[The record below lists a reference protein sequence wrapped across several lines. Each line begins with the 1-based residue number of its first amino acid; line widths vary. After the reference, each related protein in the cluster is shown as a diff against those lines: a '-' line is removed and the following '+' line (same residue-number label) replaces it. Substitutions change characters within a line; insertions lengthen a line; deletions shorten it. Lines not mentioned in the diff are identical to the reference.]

1 MSDQAEKLRQLVGAK
16 SVCTDAGRPAGERTL
31 CAESRADSANP
42 PTAHRLLFTSGK
54 GGVGTSNVV
63 LNLAIALGQME
74 QRVLVVDGDIGLAN
88 LDVLGGL
95 CPRHDLGD
103 VLQGR
108 CDLADAVV
116 TGPCGIR
123 VVPGAHAART
133 SLSELGDAAERL
145 AREVKE
151 VALDFD
157 FVLIDAG
164 SGLGPGAG
172 LLAEATNDVVVV
184 STPEPTSLADAHAAI
199 GRFHQLPMAR
209 VRVLVNQAR
218 SRAEGVEV
226 LDGIVN
232 SSRQFRGA
240 VVAPLEPGF
249 IRVDSHVPLAV
260 RSRRPFMTAFPS
272 AAASR
277 GVRRI
282 AGALCLERYPPVR
295 TKRAGFR
302 AVFEARFLVSRGG
315 GRLVNPADLSQ
326 DDPSRQFSRKSRSG
340 GE

>member
-1 MSDQAEKLRQLVGAK
+1 MSDQAEKLRQLVGAT
-16 SVCTDAGRPAGERTL
+16 SVRTDAGIVPGGRTSG
-31 CAESRADSANP
+31 AESRAHPASP
-42 PTAHRLLFTSGK
+42 PSAHRLLFSSGK
-54 GGVGTSNVV
+54 GGVGTSNLV

-88 LDVLGGL
+88 LDLLGGL

-108 CDLADAVV
+108 CELADAVI

-133 SLSELGDAAERL
+133 TLGDLGDAAERL
-145 AREVKE
+145 ARELKE

-157 FVLIDAG
+157 FVLIDGG

-172 LLAEATNDVVVV
+172 LLAAATNDVVVV

-199 GRFHQLPMAR
+199 ARFHQLPMAR

-218 SRAEGVEV
+218 SHAEGMEV
-226 LDGIVN
+226 LEGIVN

-249 IRVDSHVPLAV
+249 IRIDSHVPLAV
-260 RSRRPFMTAFPS
+260 RGRRPFMIAYPS

-282 AGALCLERYPPVR
+282 ARALCLERYPPVR
-295 TKRAGFR
+295 TKRAGLR
-302 AVFEARFLVSRGG
+302 AVLEARFLVS
-315 GRLVNPADLSQ
+315 
-326 DDPSRQFSRKSRSG
+326 
-340 GE
+340 

>member
-1 MSDQAEKLRQLVGAK
+1 MPQ
-16 SVCTDAGRPAGERTL
+16 
-31 CAESRADSANP
+31 
-42 PTAHRLLFTSGK
+42 SGW
-54 GGVGTSNVV
+54 
-63 LNLAIALGQME
+63 
-74 QRVLVVDGDIGLAN
+74 
-88 LDVLGGL
+88 
-95 CPRHDLGD
+95 
-103 VLQGR
+103 
-108 CDLADAVV
+108 
-116 TGPCGIR
+116 
-123 VVPGAHAART
+123 
-133 SLSELGDAAERL
+133 
-145 AREVKE
+145 REVKE

-282 AGALCLERYPPVR
+282 AGAVLERYPPVR

>member
-1 MSDQAEKLRQLVGAK
+1 MTDQAEKLRQLVGATTARTGAA
-16 SVCTDAGRPAGERTL
+16 VPPGGRASYAL
-31 CAESRADSANP
+31 SYAQSASP
-42 PTAHRLLFTSGK
+42 RSAHSLLFTSGK
-54 GGVGTSNVV
+54 GGVGTSNLV
-63 LNLAIALGQME
+63 LNLAIALGQMK

-88 LDVLGGL
+88 LDLLGGL
-95 CPRHDLGD
+95 SPRRDLGD

-108 CDLADAVV
+108 CELADAVV
-116 TGPCGIR
+116 QGPCGIR

-133 SLSELGDAAERL
+133 SMNDLGDAAERL

-151 VALDFD
+151 VSLDFD

-164 SGLGPGAG
+164 SGMGPGAG
-172 LLAEATNDVVVV
+172 FLAAAADDVVVV

-199 GRFHQLPMAR
+199 GRFHLLQTVR

-218 SRAEGVEV
+218 SHPEGMEV

-240 VVAPLEPGF
+240 VVTPLEPGF
-249 IRVDSHVPLAV
+249 IRIDSHVPLAV
-260 RSRRPFMTAFPS
+260 RGRRPFVTAFPA

-282 AGALCLERYPPVR
+282 ARALCSERYPPVR
-295 TKRAGFR
+295 ANRAGIR
-302 AVFEARFLVSRGG
+302 AAIRARLKLSVLAGG
-315 GRLVNPADLSQ
+315 
-326 DDPSRQFSRKSRSG
+326 
-340 GE
+340 